1 MAYDVLA
8 HGRCARGLGGVV
20 GRKGAEVELWVATV
34 TAGAAGCPGDES
46 VEIGSDAR
54 ASWSIEKARLICGRG
69 ACAADDALARW
80 AWE

>member
-46 VEIGSDAR
+46 VEIGSDA
-54 ASWSIEKARLICGRG
+54 S
-69 ACAADDALARW
+69 
-80 AWE
+80 